1 MKILLDTN
9 AYSHLKRGHRRVAAL
24 VRRSEEIFLSAII
37 IGELLYGFRQG
48 SRIDQNIEE
57 LKAFLN
63 NPYVTFVPISFATAE
78 HYARIAM
85 SLRTKG
91 RPIPSN
97 DIWIAAQAM
106 ETGANLVS
114 SDQHFSEI
122 DGLAWMHVSTE

>member
-63 NPYVTFVPISFATAE
+63 NPYVT
-78 HYARIAM
+78 
-85 SLRTKG
+85 
-91 RPIPSN
+91 
-97 DIWIAAQAM
+97 D
-106 ETGANLVS
+106 
-114 SDQHFSEI
+114 DEI
-122 DGLAWMHVSTE
+122 QDDGY

>member
-9 AYSHLKRGHRRVAAL
+9 AYSHLKRGHRRVAEL
-24 VRRSEEIFLSAII
+24 VRMSEEIFLSAII

-48 SRIDQNIEE
+48 SRIDRNIEE

-63 NPYVTFVPISFATAE
+63 NPYVTFVPISFTTAE
-78 HYARIAM
+78 HYAQIAM

-97 DIWIAAQAM
+97 DIWIAAHAL
-106 ETGANLVS
+106 ETDANLVS

-122 DGLAWMHVSTE
+122 DDLAWMHVSTE